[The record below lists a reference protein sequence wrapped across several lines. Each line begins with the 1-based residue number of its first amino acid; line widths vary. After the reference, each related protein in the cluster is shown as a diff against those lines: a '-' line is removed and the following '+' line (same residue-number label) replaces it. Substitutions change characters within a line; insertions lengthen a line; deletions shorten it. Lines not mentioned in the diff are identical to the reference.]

1 MGKKVNR
8 RKIPKM
14 GRRVSTIED
23 QLLLWIHIFI
33 NPICPGPQSPSIG
46 LNCFK
51 LWIEI
56 IAFFIVIFPASTNQ
70 ISYTF
75 REAPFVFMKN
85 KTRKRSLPFN

>member
-70 ISYTF
+70 ISYLSGRLHLF
-75 REAPFVFMKN
+75 
-85 KTRKRSLPFN
+85 S